1 MRKLVNF
8 KYLVMAMFV
17 AMLSMSFTSCSDDD
31 DDDVPTIAD
40 YYIECKMSGGG
51 LSNQELTQMEAYL
64 NSQLA
69 GTTFDGLKRD
79 EAIYIFDKII
89 KDLKDKFSEGMDGI
103 VGTLNMVLYLK
114 TTDGVIVKTATI
126 AVTKDGCK

>member
-17 AMLSMSFTSCSDDD
+17 ALLSMSFTSCSDDD

-51 LSNQELTQMEAYL
+51 FSNQELTQMESYL
-64 NSQLA
+64 NSQLT
-69 GTTFDGLKRD
+69 GTTFDGLERD

-89 KDLKDKFSEGMDGI
+89 KDLKVQFSDGLEGV
-103 VGTLNMVLYLK
+103 VGTLNMILYLK